1 MTYVVSK
8 VSGLPKNRVFGS
20 VTVLD
25 TARLRFLIAD
35 YLEVGY
41 KTLLTYKSK
50 RIYYIFVRV

>member
-1 MTYVVSK
+1 MKGIEYAVYKDDEFICMGT
-8 VSGLPKNRVFGS
+8 LHE
-20 VTVLD
+20 
-25 TARLRFLIAD
+25 IAD